1 MRLEVR
7 LRPHALDGL
16 CFDLVVRRP
25 CPSLS
30 KGPALGEGVQSL
42 GWFIV
47 VDSGV
52 TKLGLPGYLS
62 MLSPLVS

>member
-1 MRLEVR
+1 
-7 LRPHALDGL
+7 
-16 CFDLVVRRP
+16 
-25 CPSLS
+25 
-30 KGPALGEGVQSL
+30 LGEGVQSL

-62 MLSPLVS
+62 MLSQLVS